1 MGMSWW
7 EATIAIIAGTIISN
21 ILLVLNSLPGAYY
34 HVGFSVVNRSVWGM
48 WGSQFVIWNS
58 IFLSIIWCT
67 FIPSPDSYFL
77 LRKYTDIVVTGGF
90 QAWIGGECVYICL
103 KAIWPSI
110 EERIPNH
117 MTQSTGVTTAQFL
130 GYVIFMVI
138 SMPFIYIRA
147 HKLQTLFY
155 VSATIVM
162 MFLVILL
169 IWSMAT
175 MGPQGS
181 GETITMSDGHT
192 SDWTIAFG
200 VSSTVGAISANL
212 LNQNDY
218 ARFARKPRDAI
229 QGQAI
234 VFSPYSIFCCVG
246 GILVTAATER
256 RYGQAY
262 WNLPDLFGAMI
273 ESGGPRSRC
282 AAFFGGFAL
291 IISQIGI
298 TVPGAALSGGKPHFL
313 VSLKVS
319 VSYY

>member
-1 MGMSWW
+1 MRDVGESVRHL
-7 EATIAIIAGTIISN
+7 ESHISVHN
-21 ILLVLNSLPGAYY
+21 MVYVHAQPR
-34 HVGFSVVNRSVWGM
+34 FP
-48 WGSQFVIWNS
+48 
-58 IFLSIIWCT
+58 
-67 FIPSPDSYFL
+67 FI

-117 MTQSTGVTTAQFL
+117 MAQSTGVTTAQFL
-130 GYVIFMVI
+130 GYIIFMVI
-138 SMPFIYIRA
+138 SMPFLYIRP
-147 HKLQTLFY
+147 HRIQPLLY
-155 VSATIVM
+155 VSAPIVM
-162 MFLVILL
+162 VFIVILL

-175 MGPQGS
+175 MGPQVFGK
-181 GETITMSDGHT
+181 TITMSGGHT
-192 SDWTIAFG
+192 SGWTIAFG
-200 VSSTVGAISANL
+200 IGSTVGAIAAGL

-218 ARFARKPRDAI
+218 ARFARKPSDAI

-234 VFSPYSIFCCVG
+234 VFSPCIIFSCVS

-273 ESGGPRSRC
+273 ESGGTRSRC

-298 TVPGAALSGGKPHFL
+298 SVPGAALSGGKPDFL
-313 VSLKVS
+313 VTLKVS
-319 VSYY
+319 LPYY

>member
-1 MGMSWW
+1 M
-7 EATIAIIAGTIISN
+7 T
-21 ILLVLNSLPGAYY
+21 V
-34 HVGFSVVNRSVWGM
+34 
-48 WGSQFVIWNS
+48 
-58 IFLSIIWCT
+58 
-67 FIPSPDSYFL
+67 
-77 LRKYTDIVVTGGF
+77 GF

-117 MTQSTGVTTAQFL
+117 MAQSTGVTTAQFL
-130 GYVIFMVI
+130 GYIIFMVI
-138 SMPFIYIRA
+138 SMPLIYIRP
-147 HKLQTLFY
+147 HKMQPLLY
-155 VSATIVM
+155 VSAPIVIVFM
-162 MFLVILL
+162 VVLL

-175 MGPQGS
+175 MGSQGF
-181 GETITMSDGHT
+181 GETITVSDGHT
-192 SDWTIAFG
+192 SGWTIAFG
-200 VSSTVGAISANL
+200 IGSTIGAIAAGL

-218 ARFARKPRDAI
+218 ARFARKPSDAI

-234 VFSPYSIFCCVG
+234 VFSPYAIFCCVS

-256 RYGQAY
+256 RYGQTY